1 MPPGSVI
8 SVHWEQK
15 YPEIE
20 IQIIYKSLSVFFTCS
35 WWKNQ
40 IPEPTANSTDRNSK
54 TPDGMIIRTGGAST
68 LFSLL
73 RSLTC
78 WVTGLPC
85 SGVETENQD
94 HQCHSQ
100 HPPPPH
106 HHRIISHLWKSNQ
119 YFVFCNSNNVAI
131 QHSSYSVRDWVLL
144 RTCQLEWKCWLVL
157 VRGTVATDW
166 EWVTWCQL
174 CRT

>member
-20 IQIIYKSLSVFFTCS
+20 IQIIYKSWSVFTCS

-94 HQCHSQ
+94 HLCHSQ

-119 YFVFCNSNNVAI
+119 YFIFCTSNSVGI
-131 QHSSYSVRDWVLL
+131 QQSSYSAKDWALL
-144 RTCQLEWKCWLVL
+144 RTCQLEWKCWLVDISTGYSSNWLRVSDL
-157 VRGTVATDW
+157 VSA
-166 EWVTWCQL
+166 L
-174 CRT
+174 